1 MTSWYESAPI
11 RFFRGRRTHEHQE
24 RAYKLMTE
32 QYGLMTASFLR
43 VLILQ
48 RMLYENETA
57 YVDALERT
65 WTSSIALRG
74 FLLEG
79 ALRSSANSR
88 RTNSSPN
95 GNEEWESMGEGTRM
109 FDSPSGLTPR

>member
-1 MTSWYESAPI
+1 
-11 RFFRGRRTHEHQE
+11 
-24 RAYKLMTE
+24 MTE
-32 QYGLMTASFLR
+32 QYGLMTASFIR
-43 VLILQ
+43 VLMLQ

-79 ALRSSANSR
+79 ALRSPSSMEMQTPASPELR
-88 RTNSSPN
+88 EPTAGGIRTLGGSS
-95 GNEEWESMGEGTRM
+95 SLV
-109 FDSPSGLTPR
+109 SK

>member
-1 MTSWYESAPI
+1 M
-11 RFFRGRRTHEHQE
+11 
-24 RAYKLMTE
+24 
-32 QYGLMTASFLR
+32 LR
-43 VLILQ
+43 VLILE

-65 WTSSIALRG
+65 WTSSIPLRG

-79 ALRSSANSR
+79 ALRSANSR
-88 RTNSSPN
+88 TTNSSPN

-109 FDSPSGLTPR
+109 FDSPSGPTPR